1 MRIEIG
7 TRTRLAGGIG
17 LAVLVIGFA
26 AGRSLLPGAEKAQA
40 EAAKAPPA
48 PLVTVAKA
56 QRVEMAPKMALP
68 GTVVARNDSKLAS
81 EVEGRVSWVADV
93 GTKVAEGDIIARID
107 PDVAK
112 MQLDSDKANVA
123 RLRASLRY
131 NRDQAARMNKLLAAN
146 AIAKATRDQAV
157 SQRDM
162 TVAELNQ
169 AEAALAKS
177 QYRYTHSEIRAPF
190 PGRVAERLIRTG
202 EYATPGK
209 NIVRLVDID
218 SIEVKTQ
225 APIEIAHAL
234 HDGMSVHVEI
244 QSRGLTGTV
253 RAVVPVGDE
262 LSRTIEVRITLLPG
276 SAFVGDAANV
286 YVPSAAPRTVIA
298 VPRDALVLRE
308 DGTYVYTVSRKDV
321 AKRVAV
327 QTGADSGTLV
337 EVKGKVAEGDDIVVR
352 GAEQIDA
359 GQKVRTV
366 KAG

>member
-1 MRIEIG
+1 MSIEIG
-7 TRTRLAGGIG
+7 PRTRLAGGIA
-17 LAVLVIGFA
+17 LAVLVVGVAF
-26 AGRSLLPGAEKAQA
+26 GRSLLTGDQKAHAETA
-40 EAAKAPPA
+40 APPA
-48 PLVTVAKA
+48 PLVYVTMAK
-56 QRVEMAPKMALP
+56 RIEMAPKIALP
-68 GTVVARNDSKLAS
+68 GTVVARDDSKLAS
-81 EVEGRVSWVADV
+81 EVEGRVSWVAEV
-93 GTKVAEGDIIARID
+93 GTTVAQGDVVARID
-107 PDVAK
+107 PDVAR

-131 NRDQAARMNKLLAAN
+131 NRDQATRMNKLLDQN

-162 TVAELNQ
+162 TAAELTQ

-202 EYATPGK
+202 EYAIPGK
-209 NIVRLVDID
+209 DIVRLVDID

-225 APIEIAHAL
+225 APIDIAHAL
-234 HDGMSVHVEI
+234 HDGMPIRVVVQNRDI
-244 QSRGLTGTV
+244 TGTV

-262 LSRTIEVRITLLPG
+262 LSRTIEVRITLPAG

-286 YVPSAAPRTVIA
+286 YVPSASPRNVIA
-298 VPRDALVLRE
+298 VPRDALVMRE
-308 DGTYVYTVSRKDV
+308 DGTYIYTVSRKQV
-321 AKRVAV
+321 ANRVAV
-327 QTGADSGTLV
+327 QTGADSGNLV
-337 EVKGKVAEGDDIVVR
+337 EVKGKVAEGESIVVR
-352 GAEQIDA
+352 GAEQIEA